1 MFDECKFT
9 SSSVETNYF
18 PISKFFKEFYDFNQ
32 HIKFSDQETMF
43 KSNFTK
49 DIFIYAVF

>member
-1 MFDECKFT
+1 MFDKSKFT
-9 SSSVETNYF
+9 SSSVEMNYF

-43 KSNFTK
+43 YSNFAK
-49 DIFIYAVF
+49 DIFIYTVF